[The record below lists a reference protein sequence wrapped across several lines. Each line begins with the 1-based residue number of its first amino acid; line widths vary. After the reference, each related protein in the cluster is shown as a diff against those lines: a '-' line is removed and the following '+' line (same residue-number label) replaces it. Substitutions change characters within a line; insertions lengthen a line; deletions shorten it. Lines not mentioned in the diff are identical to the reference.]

1 MELCTSDIML
11 SFAMHKVHLA
21 YLTLDGVLAVFVLLL
36 HVFLSDH
43 ILSTSMVVLLVQ
55 ILRPIATQRVL
66 FLCRV
71 KGSSL

>member
-11 SFAMHKVHLA
+11 SLAMNKVHLA
-21 YLTLDGVLAVFVLLL
+21 YFTLDGVLPVFVLLL

-43 ILSTSMVVLLVQ
+43 IFSTSMVVLLVQ